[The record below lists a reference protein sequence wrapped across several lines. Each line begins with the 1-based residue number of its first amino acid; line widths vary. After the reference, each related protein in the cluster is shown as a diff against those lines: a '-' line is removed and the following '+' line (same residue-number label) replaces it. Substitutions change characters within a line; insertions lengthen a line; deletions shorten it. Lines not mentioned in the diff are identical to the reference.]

1 MKKFLMVLMMVF
13 GFAAAAFAKDFTVT
27 NYFFNPVTRTMES
40 VECTISVDYLGKFE
54 VNDLTDFEYVDA
66 EHIDEEE
73 TSMMT
78 ELVTEGI
85 VKDGKTVYS
94 FMASSEGRTVMY
106 DYVFFSNG
114 DEAVREVEMIR

>member
-1 MKKFLMVLMMVF
+1 MVLMMVF
-13 GFAAAAFAKDFTVT
+13 GLGAAAFAKDFTVT
-27 NYFFNPVTRTMES
+27 NYFPEFNPVTRKMEI
-40 VECTISVDYLGKFE
+40 VEYTFTVSLDYLGKFE

-66 EHIDEEE
+66 EHVDTEEYAMLE
-73 TSMMT
+73 
-78 ELVTEGI
+78 EVVTEGI

-114 DEAVREVEMIR
+114 DEAVRKVEMIR